1 MCLCQQMHQLP
12 ASLLFWKTG
21 TCINQFNVS
30 CKITLQ
36 VQAAYLGGLR
46 VPLNMLLS
54 MRGSSTAYGPPSI
67 TSTSK
72 NCVSGGRSA
81 ADLPH
86 SGVIHQSL
94 HLAHARQRLERSC
107 RQTAVVMLNLARPC
121 FAACALQ
128 NNWQPLQYLASCM
141 CHPSIRHR
149 VQTGFT
155 CSSYSMAPSC
165 K

>member
-1 MCLCQQMHQLP
+1 
-12 ASLLFWKTG
+12 
-21 TCINQFNVS
+21 
-30 CKITLQ
+30 
-36 VQAAYLGGLR
+36 
-46 VPLNMLLS
+46 
-54 MRGSSTAYGPPSI
+54 MRGSSTAYGPPSF

-107 RQTAVVMLNLARPC
+107 RQRSCCAFSRVYFRTTGSPYIIVPHVSVTLACVAEFRLALFAQTTAWHHHAIYSVQSRWFFNESIIHYVCTTYGLYSVPC
-121 FAACALQ
+121 QLESLLLQ
-128 NNWQPLQYLASCM
+128 LRHSQPRS
-141 CHPSIRHR
+141 P
-149 VQTGFT
+149 
-155 CSSYSMAPSC
+155 